1 MKKSTLFL
9 LMTVL
14 LFQTLMAQNTSP
26 YWSLAGNSNATT
38 SSKLGTT
45 NAIPLRF
52 YTKNAE
58 RLRIDTLGNVGIG
71 TTTIGSRLTVNSASG
86 ASPLKV
92 QINAST
98 KLYMSS
104 SGGLSVGSGTAAP
117 FNGLYVSGNV
127 GIGTAT
133 PSYKLHV
140 EAGANN

>member
-9 LMTVL
+9 FALVFL
-14 LFQTLMAQNTSP
+14 LLQQATAQNTSP

-58 RLRIDTLGNVGIG
+58 RLRIDTFGNVGIG

-98 KLYMSS
+98 KLYMS
-104 SGGLSVGSGTAAP
+104 
-117 FNGLYVSGNV
+117 
-127 GIGTAT
+127 
-133 PSYKLHV
+133 
-140 EAGANN
+140 